1 MGQST
6 RELRRDIED
15 TRDHL
20 GATLDTI
27 GDRVSPRKV
36 VHRRTQRVKERIGSL
51 RDSVMGTVSSAEES
65 VQSGAHAVAEQA
77 SSAAG
82 AVVQEAR
89 QAPEQV
95 LQTTQGN
102 PLAAGL
108 VAFGLGMV
116 VASLIPPSETG
127 TSGRDGG
134 DRAAR
139 ATQGPGARAGL
150 GDEGSRAGSC
160 RDAVDD
166 VKATARDAA
175 GEIGDAAQTA
185 ASDIKDEARSAAH
198 EVKDDVTDP
207 NGERR

>member
-1 MGQST
+1 
-6 RELRRDIED
+6 
-15 TRDHL
+15 
-20 GATLDTI
+20 
-27 GDRVSPRKV
+27 
-36 VHRRTQRVKERIGSL
+36 
-51 RDSVMGTVSSAEES
+51 MGTVSSAEET
-65 VQSGAHAVAEQA
+65 VQSGAHSVAEQA

-116 VASLIPPSETG
+116 VASLIPPSDPE
-127 TSGRDGG
+127 R
-134 DRAAR
+134 RAATAVTER
-139 ATQGPGARAGL
+139 LEPLKDQALELGSEMKEAVQGAA
-150 GDEGSRAGSC
+150 

-198 EVKDDVTDP
+198 EVKDDVTDA